1 MPRKHLFPRDK
12 FVYIFGVVIDWN
24 DSKVATG
31 LCDSSIFINAPFSCL
46 SKKLASYNPN
56 EGGDFELH
64 ESRVQ
69 TK

>member
-12 FVYIFGVVIDWN
+12 FVYIFEVVIDWN
-24 DSKVATG
+24 DSKVETG
-31 LCDSSIFINAPFSCL
+31 HWDSSIFLNAPFSCL

-56 EGGDFELH
+56 EGEDFELPK
-64 ESRVQ
+64 SGVK